1 MTDINILALFGIEI
15 TELEIYEQTDSGE
28 SRESAAAISSSDMDE
43 TAVLSHIKNP
53 SDRWEASRGKGYRQT
68 TRPGPPPNRL

>member
-1 MTDINILALFGIEI
+1 MTSAFRAFSNLDLSLSLLAA
-15 TELEIYEQTDSGE
+15 SVE
-28 SRESAAAISSSDMDE
+28 SRESATAISSSDMDE
-43 TAVLSHIKNP
+43 TAALSNIKIP